1 MGPDLWSF
9 ITWQFI
15 LFSLGIMAVVFVFR
29 TILQY
34 FFVKLQSSR
43 LWNTLILPIAPIL
56 IGGGMARLIKA
67 YPYSTGLTSN
77 LDHILFGAVAGL
89 LSGLIFSVIKGTL
102 GSSIQA
108 LVSSI
113 GINLPGTT
121 QPSPANTTDD
131 TIPTNLPPKGQ

>member
-15 LFSLGIMAVVFVFR
+15 LFSLGVMTIVFILR

-34 FFVKLQSSR
+34 FFIQLQSSR
-43 LWNTLILPIAPIL
+43 LWNTLVLPVAPIL
-56 IGGGMARLIKA
+56 IGGTMARLLKA

-108 LVSSI
+108 LVSSL
-113 GINLPGTT
+113 GIPIPPSPPTGTT
-121 QPSPANTTDD
+121 TSTDD
-131 TIPTNLPPKGQ
+131 TIPTNLPPRGQ